1 QPALLALDEPT
12 SGLDPALDKEGMR
25 ELRLL
30 ADRGRTVVVVTHSV
44 LHLDLCDYV
53 LVICRGGRMGY
64 FGPPD
69 ELLSFFESDD
79 YADVFDKV
87 TNDAGRWAQQYRNSE

>member
-1 QPALLALDEPT
+1 
-12 SGLDPALDKEGMR
+12 MR

-53 LVICRGGRMGY
+53 LVMCLGGRMGY
-64 FGPPD
+64 FGPAP
-69 ELLSFFESDD
+69 
-79 YADVFDKV
+79 
-87 TNDAGRWAQQYRNSE
+87 TNCSGSSRRRTTPTCSTR